1 MRSASCRETQDR
13 WSDSQQIRVAIY
25 KDNMKVTLVTIATLF
40 ALLPLVRAED
50 PSEIARQRNEQV
62 ARASQDLKN
71 ADAQIAEFESDLAK
85 EEKSSLDL
93 QATATTL
100 TTEGKQLAA
109 DGHDMM
115 VRDKAYGIEVKKQID
130 ECPKSTTDTGLAQR
144 CDTWKGKLDDEQKV
158 LKNIRKDW
166 TTRKDRF
173 FIART
178 KLDQDMAANKKAI
191 EHFKYSI
198 PNMKAQRDRILHDLW
213 RINDDVKNCQA
224 SIKGST
230 LEHMHAVCWQM
241 WDGNKMYPEF
251 SPEPGDG
258 KKP

>member
-1 MRSASCRETQDR
+1 MKCAL
-13 WSDSQQIRVAIY
+13 IAIVALSMLIP
-25 KDNMKVTLVTIATLF
+25 A
-40 ALLPLVRAED
+40 ARAED
-50 PSEIARQRNEQV
+50 PSEAARQRNEQI
-62 ARASQDLKN
+62 ARESQDLKN

-93 QATATTL
+93 QATETKL
-100 TTEGKQLAA
+100 TTEGNQLAT

-115 VRDKAYGIEVKKQID
+115 ARDKAYGTEVKQQIA
-130 ECPKSTTDTGLAQR
+130 ECPKNTTDAALAQR
-144 CDTWKGKLDDEQKV
+144 CDTWKAKLDGEQKE
-158 LKNIRKDW
+158 LKLIRKEW
-166 TTRKDRF
+166 MAQKDQF

-178 KLDQDMAANKKAI
+178 KLDQDKAANKKAI
-191 EHFKYSI
+191 EHFKLSI
-198 PNMKAQRDRILHDLW
+198 PNMKVQRDRILHNLW

-224 SIKGST
+224 AIKGST
-230 LEHMHAVCWQM
+230 LEHMHAVCGQM